1 MGRCPT
7 EKLKDIQG
15 ALEEIRRWPGI
26 VEPSTGTFYIKR
38 VPFLHFHEKDGRRW
52 ADLKRAGGFV
62 PIDLP
67 FGLSA
72 AQLRKF
78 LKTVQTD
85 FKKGTS

>member
-1 MGRCPT
+1 MARCPI
-7 EKLKDIQG
+7 EKLRDVQG
-15 ALEEIRRWPGI
+15 VLNEIRLWPGI
-26 VEPSTGTFYIKR
+26 VEPRPGTFYIKR
-38 VPFLHFHEKDGRRW
+38 VPFLHFHERDGRRW
-52 ADLKRAGGFV
+52 ADLRREGSFV